1 MRQVVAAFS
10 AVFAVGGCASAA
22 TAVVSTAISA
32 AASTN
37 ESATPPKQEQS
48 PRTRARAHTEL
59 AGSYFEVGNM
69 AVALDEIKEALTA
82 DAEYGPAYNVAGL
95 IYAELKEDQLA
106 NENFQ
111 RALRIDPT
119 DSDSNNNYGRFL
131 CDRRR
136 EAEAMKYFL
145 MALRNPIYQ
154 TPDRAYVNAGLCT
167 LRQGDVAGAESFF
180 MQALKARPTQP
191 QALYQLAD
199 IYYRRGDVASAKDY
213 LLRLDQVAA
222 PSAEVLWLWLR
233 VERKLGDRNAEAS
246 YAAQLRRSFPDSK
259 EASALLAGRYE

>member
-1 MRQVVAAFS
+1 
-10 AVFAVGGCASAA
+10 
-22 TAVVSTAISA
+22 
-32 AASTN
+32 
-37 ESATPPKQEQS
+37 
-48 PRTRARAHTEL
+48 
-59 AGSYFEVGNM
+59 M

-136 EAEAMKYFL
+136 EAEAIKYFL
-145 MALRNPIYQ
+145 MALRNPLYQ
-154 TPDRAYVNAGLCT
+154 TPDRSYVNAGLCT